1 MFIDEINKLNLL
13 FSDDFLN
20 SFLFD
25 NDIVNILFR
34 NMKVLKTLMITQL
47 PLKSYLKTRFLL
59 AFQKLPIF
67 LQIKKELILRLMK
80 NTKLFFLIL

>member
-34 NMKVLKTLMITQL
+34 NMKVLKTLMITHL

-67 LQIKKELILRLMK
+67 LQIKKELTLRLMK
-80 NTKLFFLIL
+80 NTKLYFLIL